1 MDAFCAAKIHSS
13 ALCIDEWCLTFSVT
27 MHHWAAVCKQ
37 LAAKID
43 SPEFRL
49 HGVMTS
55 AASSAGAKDKTEPET
70 DSTF

>member
-1 MDAFCAAKIHSS
+1 VIFISLGLLRSKWLASKLPPLGWSSLYINVFCAAKIH
-13 ALCIDEWCLTFSVT
+13 
-27 MHHWAAVCKQ
+27 
-37 LAAKID
+37 

-55 AASSAGAKDKTEPET
+55 AASTAGAKDKTEPET